1 MSTNANINRRE
12 FIGLGSMGI
21 AGALAGAISPAR
33 AAGAAPHP
41 PYEPPRGFPRFTANP
56 ETAQPPPAP
65 PAFTTL
71 PGGLPRNLPAFA
83 KKPGYSVARA
93 AKRIVDGEK

>member
-12 FIGLGSMGI
+12 FIGLGSMRI

-56 ETAQPPPAP
+56 ETAQPPPNRRPRRPRSPRSPAASRATSP
-65 PAFTTL
+65 PSPKNPATAS
-71 PGGLPRNLPAFA
+71 PAPRNA
-83 KKPGYSVARA
+83 
-93 AKRIVDGEK
+93 